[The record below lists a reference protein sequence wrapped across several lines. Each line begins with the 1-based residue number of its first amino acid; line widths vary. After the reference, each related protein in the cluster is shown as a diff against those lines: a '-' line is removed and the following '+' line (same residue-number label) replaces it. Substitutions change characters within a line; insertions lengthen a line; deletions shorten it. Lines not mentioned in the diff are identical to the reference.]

1 MRLGYIER
9 STLPVFRK
17 TGIFL
22 NEYTTLKARRSFLLL
37 EQIQTPTDLK
47 KLSEDQLPQLA
58 EEIRTF
64 LINSLS
70 NTGGHL
76 ASNLGVVELTIAL
89 HYLFNSPED
98 KFLWDVGHQA
108 YVHKLLTGRGAQF
121 STLRQYKGL
130 CGFPKMSESEHD
142 VWETGH
148 SSTSL
153 SGAMGM
159 AAARDIKG
167 EKNKVIAIIGDG
179 ALTGGM
185 ALEALNHIGQE
196 QKDLI
201 VILNDNEMSISP
213 NVGALHNY
221 LGRLRTHR
229 HYNKMKAEVEQVLKK
244 IPTFGQPVAKTLE
257 RVKDSIKFLLVS
269 GVLFET
275 LGFTYLGPVDGHHID
290 ELMEC
295 LRQAGNTKGP
305 VLVHVITKK
314 GQGYKPA
321 EDDSVNFH
329 GVGTYKIESGA
340 FQKKKS
346 HAPAYPAVFGE
357 TMVKLAAQD
366 DKIVAITPA
375 MITGSKLDKFQQT
388 YPERCFDVGI
398 AEQHATTFAAG
409 LATQGL
415 KPVLSIYSTFL
426 QRGYDQLI
434 HDVCRQHLNVVF
446 AVDRAGFV
454 GEDGETHQG
463 VYDISFMR
471 SQPGLVIMM
480 PKDENELQHMLYTA
494 TQYGSGPIAV
504 RYSKSDGEGVPMDE
518 DFQLIPIG
526 KSEIIREG
534 NHAAILAFGNMVS
547 LAVKAAEQLEKE
559 GIQAK
564 VVNARFAKPLDEA
577 LLLSIHKEGLPIV
590 TVEEGTKIGGFGS
603 AVLEFFAE
611 QNKHQQ
617 VSILGV
623 PDYYVEHGSIHEQR
637 EEVGLTVDAI
647 CETVRKN
654 FVPDIQK
661 I

>member
-1 MRLGYIER
+1 M
-9 STLPVFRK
+9 
-17 TGIFL
+17 
-22 NEYTTLKARRSFLLL
+22 LL
-37 EQIQTPTDLK
+37 EQIQTPADLK

-58 EEIRTF
+58 QELRQF

-89 HYLFNSPED
+89 HYLFNSPVD

-108 YVHKLLTGRGAQF
+108 YVHKLLTGRGEKF
-121 STLRQYKGL
+121 PTLRQYKGL

-167 EKNKVIAIIGDG
+167 DSNKVVAIIGDG

-244 IPTFGQPVAKTLE
+244 IPTLGQPVAKTLE

-275 LGFTYLGPVDGHHID
+275 LGFTYLGPVDGHHMQ
-290 ELMEC
+290 EMMEC
-295 LRQAGNTKGP
+295 VRQAGNTKGP

-340 FQKKKS
+340 FQKKKAN
-346 HAPAYPAVFGE
+346 APAYPAVFGE
-357 TMVKLAAQD
+357 TMVKLAAKD
-366 DKIVAITPA
+366 KKIVAVTPA

-388 YPERCFDVGI
+388 YPDRCFDVGI
-398 AEQHATTFAAG
+398 AEQHAATFAAG

-434 HDVCRQHLNVVF
+434 HDVCRQHLNVVI

-494 TQYGSGPIAV
+494 SKYESGPIAV
-504 RYSKSDGEGVPMDE
+504 RYSKSEGEGVPMDD

-534 NHAAILAFGNMVS
+534 NQVAILAFGNMVS
-547 LAVKAAEQLEKE
+547 LAVEAAEQLAKE

-564 VVNARFAKPLDEA
+564 VVNARFAKPLDEE
-577 LLLSIHKEGLPIV
+577 LLLSIHQEGLPII
-590 TVEEGTKIGGFGS
+590 TIEEGSKIGGFGS

-611 QNKHQQ
+611 QSKDQR
-617 VSILGV
+617 VTILGV
-623 PDYYVEHGSIHEQR
+623 PDYYVEHGSISEQR
-637 EEVGLTVDAI
+637 EETGLTPEGI
-647 CETVRKN
+647 CEVARKN
-654 FVPDIQK
+654 CVPDIQK

>member
-1 MRLGYIER
+1 
-9 STLPVFRK
+9 
-17 TGIFL
+17 
-22 NEYTTLKARRSFLLL
+22 LKARRFFLLL
-37 EQIQTPTDLK
+37 EHIQTPTDLK

-58 EEIRTF
+58 EEIRQF

-70 NTGGHL
+70 STGGHL

-89 HYLFNSPED
+89 HYLFDSPKD

-108 YVHKLLTGRGAQF
+108 YVHKLLTGRGDQF

-148 SSTSL
+148 SSTSI

-159 AAARDIKG
+159 AAARDILG
-167 EKNKVIAIIGDG
+167 EKNKVVAIIGDG

-196 QKDLI
+196 QKDMM

-244 IPTFGQPVAKTLE
+244 IPTIGEPFAKTLE

-275 LGFTYLGPVDGHHID
+275 LGFTYLGPVDGHHMH
-290 ELMEC
+290 EMMEC

-321 EDDSVNFH
+321 EEDSVNFH

-340 FQKKKS
+340 FQKKKAN
-346 HAPAYPAVFGE
+346 APAYPAVFGE
-357 TMVKLAAQD
+357 TMVKLAETD
-366 DKIVAITPA
+366 EKIVAITPA
-375 MITGSKLDKFQQT
+375 MITGSKLDKFQKT
-388 YPERCFDVGI
+388 YPDRCFDVGI
-398 AEQHATTFAAG
+398 AEQHAATFAAG

-415 KPVLSIYSTFL
+415 KPVLAIYSTFL
-426 QRGYDQLI
+426 QRGYDQFI
-434 HDVCRQHLNVVF
+434 HDVCRQHLNVTF

-471 SQPGLVIMM
+471 SQPGMVIMM

-494 TQYGSGPIAV
+494 TQYNKGPIAV
-504 RYSKSDGEGVPMDE
+504 RYSKSEGEGVPMDE
-518 DFQLIPIG
+518 EFQLIPIG
-526 KSEIIREG
+526 KSEVLREG
-534 NHAAILAFGNMVS
+534 SHVALLAFGNMVP
-547 LAVKAAEQLEKE
+547 LAVEAAEQLAKE

-564 VVNARFAKPLDEA
+564 VVNARFAKPLDEE
-577 LLLSIHKEGLPIV
+577 LLLTINKRGMPIV
-590 TVEEGTKIGGFGS
+590 TIEEGTKIGGFGS

-611 QNKHQQ
+611 RNKEQS

-623 PDYYVEHGSIHEQR
+623 PDYYVEHGSINEQR
-637 EEVGLTVDAI
+637 AEIGLTTEGIVQAAKK
-647 CETVRKN
+647 CC
-654 FVPDIQK
+654 VPDIQK

>member
-1 MRLGYIER
+1 
-9 STLPVFRK
+9 
-17 TGIFL
+17 
-22 NEYTTLKARRSFLLL
+22 LLL

-58 EEIRTF
+58 KEIRQF

-70 NTGGHL
+70 STGGHL

-108 YVHKLLTGRGAQF
+108 YVHKLLTGRGDKF

-167 EKNKVIAIIGDG
+167 ENNKVVAIIGDG

-275 LGFTYLGPVDGHHID
+275 LGFTYLGPVDGHHMH
-290 ELMEC
+290 EMMEC
-295 LRQAGNTKGP
+295 VRLAGSTKGP

-340 FQKKKS
+340 FQKKKAN
-346 HAPAYPAVFGE
+346 APAYPAVFGE
-357 TMVKLAAQD
+357 TMVKLAAKD
-366 DKIVAITPA
+366 KKIVAVTPA

-388 YPERCFDVGI
+388 YPDRCFDVGI

-434 HDVCRQHLNVVF
+434 HDVCRQNLNVVI

-494 TQYGSGPIAV
+494 SKYESGPIAV
-504 RYSKSDGEGVPMDE
+504 RYSKSEGEGVPMDE

-526 KSEIIREG
+526 KSETIREG
-534 NHAAILAFGNMVS
+534 NHVAIVAFGNMVS
-547 LAVKAAEQLEKE
+547 LAVKAAEQLAKE
-559 GIQAK
+559 GILAK
-564 VVNARFAKPLDEA
+564 VVNARFAKPLDEK
-577 LLLSIHKEGLPIV
+577 LLLSIHQDGMPII
-590 TVEEGTKIGGFGS
+590 TVEEGSKMGGFGS

-611 QNKHQQ
+611 QNKDQR

-623 PDYYVEHGSIHEQR
+623 PDYYVEHGSINEQR
-637 EEVGLTVDAI
+637 TEIGLTPDGI
-647 CETVRKN
+647 CEVARKSC
-654 FVPDIQK
+654 VPDIQK

>member
-1 MRLGYIER
+1 
-9 STLPVFRK
+9 
-17 TGIFL
+17 
-22 NEYTTLKARRSFLLL
+22 LLL
-37 EQIQTPTDLK
+37 EQIQTPSDLK
-47 KLSEDQLPQLA
+47 KLSEDQLPKLA
-58 EEIRTF
+58 EEIRQF
-64 LINSLS
+64 LIKSLS

-76 ASNLGVVELTIAL
+76 ASNLGVVELTIVL
-89 HYLFNSPED
+89 HYLFNSPHD

-108 YVHKLLTGRGAQF
+108 YVHKLLTGRGGRF

-159 AAARDIKG
+159 AVARDLMG
-167 EKNKVIAIIGDG
+167 ENNKVIAIIGDG

-196 QKDLI
+196 QKDI
-201 VILNDNEMSISP
+201 TVILNDNEMSISP

-221 LGRLRTHR
+221 LGRLRTH
-229 HYNKMKAEVEQVLKK
+229 HQYNKMKIEIEQMLKK
-244 IPTFGQPVAKTLE
+244 IPTFGQPFAKTLE

-275 LGFTYLGPVDGHHID
+275 LGFTYLGPVDGHHLE

-295 LRQAGNTKGP
+295 LRQSDHTKGP
-305 VLVHVITKK
+305 VLVHVVTKK

-329 GVGTYKIESGA
+329 GVGTYKIESGTI
-340 FQKKKS
+340 QKKKAIS
-346 HAPAYPAVFGE
+346 PTYPAVFGD
-357 TMVKLAAQD
+357 TMVKLAAEN
-366 DKIVAITPA
+366 KKLVAITPA
-375 MITGSKLDKFQQT
+375 MLTGSKLEKFAEA
-388 YPERCFDVGI
+388 YPDRCFDVGI

-409 LATQGL
+409 MATLGL

-446 AVDRAGFV
+446 AIDRAGFV
-454 GEDGETHQG
+454 GEDGETHHG

-494 TQYGSGPIAV
+494 TKYEDGPIAV
-504 RYSKSDGEGVPMDE
+504 RYSKSEGQGTPMDTE
-518 DFQLIPIG
+518 FQLIPIG
-526 KSEIIREG
+526 KSEVIREG
-534 NHAAILAFGNMVS
+534 NQVALLAFGNMVS
-547 LAVKAAEQLEKE
+547 LAEEAADQLAQV
-559 GIQAK
+559 GISAK
-564 VVNARFAKPLDEA
+564 VVNARFAKPLDRA
-577 LLLSIHKEGLPIV
+577 LLQSLSDEELPIV
-590 TVEEGTKIGGFGS
+590 TIEEGSRIGGFGS
-603 AVLEFFAE
+603 AVLEFYAE
-611 QNKHQQ
+611 QGLCKQKIT
-617 VSILGV
+617 VLGV
-623 PDYYVEHGSIHEQR
+623 PDYYVMHGSIGEQR
-637 EEVGLTVDAI
+637 SEVGLTPEAI
-647 CETVRKN
+647 AEAAKKLC
-654 FVPDIQK
+654 VPDYSK
-661 I
+661 DLR